1 MTFVIRVILPF
12 ITVSWAITVD
22 AKGQHSLCRIIL
34 RDRCLA
40 VSPRKSLN
48 QLLLGC
54 RRFSLPMDLLL
65 YHVGFPV
72 KNGLFGGLPPVV
84 DKAKDHILDGSWL
97 HPVKHISQISR
108 TSLVHSH
115 MLQLAIAKIKMIKRQ
130 QQPKKTAAWTHSALD
145 DWVQS
150 LRPSIHSTIHS
161 TMVHLWST
169 KMSSVAADGYIQD
182 WG

>member
-22 AKGQHSLCRIIL
+22 AKGQHSLCRIIKGQMS
-34 RDRCLA
+34 RCLA
-40 VSPRKSLN
+40 QKVTEPTLVGLPSIFFAHGSATLSCWVPREKWPFW
-48 QLLLGC
+48 
-54 RRFSLPMDLLL
+54 R
-65 YHVGFPV
+65 
-72 KNGLFGGLPPVV
+72 LPPVV

-115 MLQLAIAKIKMIKRQ
+115 ILQLAIAKIKRQ

-145 DWVQS
+145 EVQS
-150 LRPSIHSTIHS
+150 LRPSKSHRIH
-161 TMVHLWST
+161 VC
-169 KMSSVAADGYIQD
+169 YI
-182 WG
+182 W